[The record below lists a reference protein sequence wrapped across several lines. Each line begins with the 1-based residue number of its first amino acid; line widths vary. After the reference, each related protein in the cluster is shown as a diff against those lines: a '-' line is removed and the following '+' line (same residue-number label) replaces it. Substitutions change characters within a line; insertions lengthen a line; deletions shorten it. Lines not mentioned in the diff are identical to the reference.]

1 MRLRH
6 IPEAAT
12 EIVKNPLVI
21 TEQAASAYKGKWK
34 SVFSRENPLH
44 LEIGMGRG
52 RFIFASAEANSDI
65 NFLAL
70 EIRPEMVFQ
79 AIERSDSANIRD
91 NLRLLW
97 CDAARLSDIFDQGE
111 LNRIY
116 LNFPDPWPK
125 KRHSKRRL
133 TAGAFLH
140 QYQQIMAVDGQLMFK
155 TDNRQLFDWSLT
167 SFEQEKWQIDRISY
181 DLPLA
186 ESGIITEYEGRYRRG
201 GQPIY
206 FAAASPLRL

>member
-6 IPEAAT
+6 IPQAAT

-21 TEQAASAYKGKWK
+21 TEQAAAAYKGKWQSAFHK
-34 SVFSRENPLH
+34 ENPLH

-52 RFIFASAEANSDI
+52 RFIFASAAADPNV

-79 AIERSDSANIRD
+79 AIERADAANNID

-97 CDAARLSDIFDQGE
+97 CDAARLTDIFAQGE
-111 LNRIY
+111 LSCIY

-133 TAGAFLH
+133 TAGSFLRD
-140 QYQQIMAVDGQLMFK
+140 YQQIMAVDGKLLFK

-181 DLPLA
+181 DLPLV
-186 ESGIITEYEGRYRRG
+186 ESAIITEYEGRYRRH

-206 FAAASPLRL
+206 FAAASPFRL